1 MALHRPRMRRVL
13 CNFGHLIQSLKIKDF
28 DPAGVFIGIR
38 FYPIE
43 MDAISKYCA
52 GTLEELNLN
61 IFVKFDCDL
70 AKPTLSS
77 LKSLT
82 IYCSGFFEGD
92 AIGLF
97 SGCNELKTLRLR
109 RIPCP
114 YMPSMACV
122 VAQRYPKLE
131 QLHIDDY
138 LLNAETLYALLKSN
152 LQLKKL
158 NIFVQ
163 TASKSICAVAIELE
177 NLEELVLNGVESDY
191 DNVSAFGNL
200 KSLKVLE
207 LHDIDDGFVPAL
219 NAMGDVPLERF
230 RWFDCPSNVEF
241 TKSIKKMKTLK
252 SLSLATISSPS
263 FEEFLVKLGDELPLL
278 KELELGFAHQ
288 AELVFPIASL
298 CNLVERAS
306 KLNEFVIHTVHSH
319 LFNQKFYD
327 SMLESL
333 QRRSSAEKLRIKIVH
348 QVLPS
353 LRMHS
358 DLLEV
363 EFSASELYCTCSHC
377 EPPGPNDY
385 LDYLDY
391 EDDDDENAYG
401 NWDDL

>member
-1 MALHRPRMRRVL
+1 MSDNKFTKTKRLCLPNDEQDSGASSRNDVAEEKRSMILNDFCLLQIFNRLDINDLCNVVNVSKQFRRVSMMAFSERYKTFCYPESLCLGITMALHRPRMRRVL

-70 AKPTLSS
+70 AKPTLTS

-109 RIPCP
+109 RISCP

-138 LLNAETLYALLKSN
+138 LLNAETFYALLKSN

-207 LHDIDDGFVPAL
+207 LHNIDDGFVPAL

-241 TKSIKKMKTLK
+241 TKSIKKMKT
-252 SLSLATISSPS
+252 
-263 FEEFLVKLGDELPLL
+263 
-278 KELELGFAHQ
+278 
-288 AELVFPIASL
+288 
-298 CNLVERAS
+298 
-306 KLNEFVIHTVHSH
+306 
-319 LFNQKFYD
+319 QKFI
-327 SMLESL
+327 
-333 QRRSSAEKLRIKIVH
+333 AGN
-348 QVLPS
+348 
-353 LRMHS
+353 
-358 DLLEV
+358 DL
-363 EFSASELYCTCSHC
+363 FTII
-377 EPPGPNDY
+377 
-385 LDYLDY
+385 
-391 EDDDDENAYG
+391 
-401 NWDDL
+401 